1 MTPAAHP
8 LPELPFTHEPL
19 EKPLHMKMEMKMR
32 TLVTAFA
39 AGVLVLSPVLA
50 PVAAHAQELPR
61 TGAERANWER
71 ASQHQ
76 EVLDFLDEIQRRSDR
91 IIVEQLTTTN
101 EGRPFVVA
109 FLGDPPHSDPSAS
122 ILSGKPTV
130 FILSSIHGNER
141 SGREGGQ
148 QLIRELTLGDHQ
160 HLLEKVNVIIVP
172 NMNPDGGDWGNN
184 GRRTNSLGYDMN
196 RDWVVMETPEVTAT
210 IEDILLRFQPEVWVD
225 AHNGGSLP
233 YHMTYQTTLDPTAD
247 ADLVAFARGP
257 MYDAHEA
264 HLASK
269 GMKFFWYSGPSFDEE
284 ANTWFWRTTVPWVR
298 KQHSYGGI
306 QNIITLL
313 YEVPGGHPL
322 NVQADAARES
332 FIALLQFVG
341 DNAEETQR
349 VVREARR
356 RTVEEPASEIILTT
370 RESVHPEPVEFEVR
384 ERNPDG
390 SWGEFFTVTGEN
402 RTLWV
407 PENTRS
413 MPGWGYAFD
422 GRLDDVAHLLR
433 RHGIQV
439 EQLREEVTMPVERFR
454 IEDISWASTPYQNHL
469 LAQAEV
475 EVVPAEMT
483 FPAGTYVV
491 RLRQVTGRLI
501 PLLMEPDAEDSVL
514 RWNFLDHSIPTSGGP
529 NAWVPIYRLN
539 DAPGV
544 PTRLTR

>member
-1 MTPAAHP
+1 MKPIYRVARTAGLLAVPFLLLASESAGQM
-8 LPELPFTHEPL
+8 LP
-19 EKPLHMKMEMKMR
+19 
-32 TLVTAFA
+32 
-39 AGVLVLSPVLA
+39 
-50 PVAAHAQELPR
+50 Q
-61 TGAERANWER
+61 TGAERANWTR

-76 EVLDFLDEIQRRSDR
+76 EVLDFLDEIQRRSDK
-91 IIVEQLTTTN
+91 IHVEQLTVTN

-109 FLGDPPHSDPSAS
+109 YLGDPPQTEPGAS
-122 ILSGKPTV
+122 LLSGKPTV
-130 FILSSIHGNER
+130 FIISSIHGNER

-148 QLIRELTLGDHQ
+148 QMIRELTLGDHQ

-196 RDWVVMETPEVTAT
+196 RDWVVLETPEVNAVVSQ
-210 IEDILLRFQPEVWVD
+210 ILTRFWPDVFVD

-257 MYDAHEA
+257 MYESIKARLE
-264 HLASK
+264 SQ
-269 GMKFFWYSGPSFDEE
+269 GMSMFWYSGPGFDQER
-284 ANTWFWRTTVPWVR
+284 NTWFWRTTVPWVR

-306 QNIITLL
+306 LNMITLL

-322 NVQADAARES
+322 DVQADAARES
-332 FIALLQFVG
+332 MLGLLQFVA
-341 DNAEETQR
+341 DNAEETRR
-349 VVREARR
+349 VVQEARR
-356 RTVEEPASEIILTT
+356 RTVEEPAAEVILTT
-370 RESVHPEPVEFEVR
+370 EESVYPELETFFVR

-390 SWGEFFTVTGEN
+390 TWGEFQLVEGEN

-407 PENTRS
+407 PENTRET
-413 MPGWGYAFD
+413 PRWGYAFD
-422 GRLDDVAHLLR
+422 ARLDDVAAFLR

-439 EQLREEVTMPVERFR
+439 EQLTEETTIPVERFR
-454 IEDISWASTPYQNHL
+454 IENISWDSRPYQNHL

-475 EVVPAEMT
+475 EVVPGEMT

-491 RLRQVTGRLI
+491 RIRQVTGRLI

-514 RWNFLDHSIPTSGGP
+514 RWNFLDHSIPTQGGP
-529 NAWVPIYRLN
+529 NAFVPIYRLHES
-539 DAPGV
+539 PGV
-544 PTRLTR
+544 PVRVTR

>member
-1 MTPAAHP
+1 M
-8 LPELPFTHEPL
+8 
-19 EKPLHMKMEMKMR
+19 MKMR

-39 AGVLVLSPVLA
+39 AGALVFSPVLA
-50 PVAAHAQELPR
+50 PAPAVAQDLPR

-71 ASQHQ
+71 ASRHQ
-76 EVLDFLDEIQRRSDR
+76 EVLDFLDEIQQRSDR
-91 IIVEQLTTTN
+91 ILVEQLTTTN

-109 FLGDPPHSDPSAS
+109 YLGDPPHAEPGAAL
-122 ILSGKPTV
+122 LSGKPTV
-130 FILSSIHGNER
+130 FIVSSIHGNER

-148 QLIRELTLGDHQ
+148 QMIRELTLGAHQ
-160 HLLEKVNVIIVP
+160 HLLEQVNVIIIP

-196 RDWVVMETPEVTAT
+196 RDWVVLETPEVTAVT
-210 IEDILLRFQPEVWVD
+210 ERILTRFWPDVFVD

-233 YHMTYQTTLDPTAD
+233 YHMTYQATLDPTAD
-247 ADLVAFARGP
+247 QDLVDFARGP
-257 MYDAHEA
+257 MYESIRARLE
-264 HLASK
+264 SQ
-269 GMKFFWYSGPSFDEE
+269 GMGMYWYSGPSFDDETD
-284 ANTWFWRTTVPWVR
+284 TWYWRTTVPWVR

-306 QNIITLL
+306 QNMITLL
-313 YEVPGGHPL
+313 YEVPGGHSL
-322 NVQADAARES
+322 DVQADAARES
-332 FIALLQFVG
+332 MLGLIQFVA
-341 DNAEETQR
+341 DNADETRR
-349 VVREARR
+349 VVTEARR
-356 RTVEEPASEIILTT
+356 RTVEEPAAEIILTT
-370 RESVHPEPVEFEVR
+370 MESVYPDPEEFQVR
-384 ERNPDG
+384 QRNEDG

-407 PENTRS
+407 PENTRA

-422 GRLDDVAHLLR
+422 ARLDDVARFLR

-439 EQLREEVTMPVERFR
+439 EQLGAETTMQVERFR
-454 IEDISWASTPYQNHL
+454 IEEISWDSTPYQNHL

-475 EVVPAEMT
+475 EVVPGEMT

-491 RLRQVTGRLI
+491 RLGQVTGRLI

-539 DAPGV
+539 DVPGAPLRV
-544 PTRLTR
+544 TR